1 MGCNVSEKYLLTF
14 EFIVDAI

>member
-1 MGCNVSEKYLLTF
+1 MGCNVSEKYMLTF